1 MIIDIVEE
9 EDNTYF
15 RGFPKFP
22 FEFSFSHLWRSLA
35 SRALFLVHLLR
46 VRRLLTLRLEHHIE
60 DWKSVSYPSSRA
72 KSLICVIKNF
82 THLAVLV
89 EIHLQRL
96 DVLFESESAHR
107 PQKVV
112 TVDGFTL
119 FTLTFVAGLTRDEAD
134 ELRDALLNGLFRV
147 FGDFRVRG

>member
-1 MIIDIVEE
+1 M
-9 EDNTYF
+9 
-15 RGFPKFP
+15 
-22 FEFSFSHLWRSLA
+22 
-35 SRALFLVHLLR
+35 
-46 VRRLLTLRLEHHIE
+46 
-60 DWKSVSYPSSRA
+60 
-72 KSLICVIKNF
+72 IKNF